1 MDTLT
6 VRERSRRMSLVKAK
20 DTGPEM
26 AVRRLVYSLGYRY
39 RLHASDLPGKPDIVF
54 RSRKKAIFVHG
65 CFWHRHEECRLARL
79 PKSKLDF
86 WLPKLSGNR
95 ERDEANQAKLSGM
108 RWKFL
113 IVWECE
119 LVDPQSLEERIIR
132 FLSEG

>member
-6 VRERSRRMSLVKAK
+6 VRERSQRMSLIKAK

-39 RLHASDLPGKPDIVF
+39 RLHVGDLPGKPDIVF
-54 RSRKKAIFVHG
+54 KNRKKAIFVHG
-65 CFWHRHEECRLARL
+65 CFWHRHEECQLSRL

-86 WLPKLSGNR
+86 WLPKLSGNK

-108 RWKFL
+108 GWKFL

-119 LVDPQSLEERIIR
+119 LVDAQALTERIIH
-132 FLSEG
+132 FLSED